1 MIFVCSVRVVGV
13 GAAVASKQSGAPF
26 TLNNF
31 IAVCIVTEL
40 LQLLSLGRYLTQL
53 INNIS

>member
-1 MIFVCSVRVVGV
+1 MCVFCVLQTVGI
-13 GAAVASKQSGAPF
+13 AAAIASKQAGAPF

-40 LQLLSLGRYLTQL
+40 LQLLSLGRY
-53 INNIS
+53 